1 MEEGQ
6 VKSLKRIAKNL
17 DKGVNSLVI
26 NRNCVNQIIE
36 DLKKSLENL
45 LSEIKKEKELSRQTL
60 SFEFEKFFEE
70 CEKRI
75 QKIKDEI
82 KRNQD
87 IMGGLTSELKEK
99 FSEQKKY
106 ENLLKKAETKL
117 RKRDKL
123 NEQKQLDEL
132 VQQRNFVTKVKG

>member
-17 DKGVNSLVI
+17 DKEVNSLVI

-45 LSEIKKEKELSRQTL
+45 LAEIKKEKELSRQTL

-70 CEKRI
+70 CEKRT

-87 IMGGLTSELKEK
+87 IMKGLTSELKEK

-106 ENLLKKAETKL
+106 ENLLKKAEAKL